1 MMSDPGGVAM
11 VRCLLCTSDIAE
23 RDLGNHMREE
33 HEVGRMFWSTTL
45 VRCMFCLAEVAEV
58 DMEEHVRRSHKIS
71 GLEFLFDQP
80 KTTTQGIQTDG
91 DEDRYSKK

>member
-11 VRCLLCTSDIAE
+11 VRCLLCTSDIAK
-23 RDLGNHMREE
+23 RDLGKHMREE

-80 KTTTQGIQTDG
+80 KTTTQGIQTEG
-91 DEDRYSKK
+91 DEDR